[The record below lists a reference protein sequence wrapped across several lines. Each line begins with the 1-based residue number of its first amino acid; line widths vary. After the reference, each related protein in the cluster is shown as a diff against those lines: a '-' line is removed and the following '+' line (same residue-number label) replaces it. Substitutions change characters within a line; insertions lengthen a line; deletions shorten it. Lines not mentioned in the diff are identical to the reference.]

1 MFELPNL
8 PYAHDAL
15 EPVISQATMHLHHGK
30 HHKRY
35 FDVMNQMLQEAGAK
49 PASLEEV
56 VRGAVLAVPRD
67 QHEACDLARSRPLV
81 EQQPCHQQKGDQTD
95 SQNKLQHK
103 CHQE

>member
-35 FDVMNQMLQEAGAK
+35 FDVMNQMLQK
-49 PASLEEV
+49 
-56 VRGAVLAVPRD
+56 
-67 QHEACDLARSRPLV
+67 
-81 EQQPCHQQKGDQTD
+81 
-95 SQNKLQHK
+95 
-103 CHQE
+103 